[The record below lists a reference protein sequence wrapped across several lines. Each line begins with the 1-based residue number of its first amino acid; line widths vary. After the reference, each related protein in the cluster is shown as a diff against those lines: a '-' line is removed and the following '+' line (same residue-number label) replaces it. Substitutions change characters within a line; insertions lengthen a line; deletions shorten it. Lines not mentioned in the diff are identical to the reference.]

1 MRFALRGIVGFH
13 GATEQLTAKRE
24 LAPRLG
30 FEPRTR
36 SLGGSRAILLCHRG
50 DAKPGANRPR
60 SPAPVIRRDFIST
73 GAVGAFKNRF
83 NPVNCARP
91 THWRISSPGVPAVVP
106 HVNSQVLQQQSNIPL
121 PRYFLLLVAAM
132 VAVAPFA
139 IDTYLPALPAMAD
152 ALGVDIV
159 QMNWTVS
166 AYLVGFA
173 IGQLVGGP
181 ISDQIG
187 RRKVGIPGLLLF
199 VATSLLIT
207 LADSARQIQV
217 LRVVQAFGGGFASV
231 ICMAMIRDAYPAAE
245 AAKRFPLIMLVMLSA
260 PLIAPL
266 IGAFL
271 LELGWP
277 SIFLFLAAYA
287 LVVLAAFATLPET
300 LHKPTGKIDPRKILP
315 QYIEVLVWRTN
326 GRLVPLRYILTQGLI
341 ASVMMN
347 FLTNSAFIYMDYFE
361 VGEKEFALYF
371 GANVLSMMLFTLA
384 TSRLIHRV
392 PPFKLFRFGRRLQL
406 IAIFTLTALVVFDH
420 AGLWLFT
427 PLLALSIGCAGL
439 IGPSISGLF
448 LAPFGKLSGSASSL
462 INTATFLF
470 GSLFGILSG
479 LLYDGSL
486 NPVVL
491 TMAGAVLLANA
502 VAATI
507 PEPKGFVT

>member
-1 MRFALRGIVGFH
+1 
-13 GATEQLTAKRE
+13 
-24 LAPRLG
+24 
-30 FEPRTR
+30 
-36 SLGGSRAILLCHRG
+36 
-50 DAKPGANRPR
+50 
-60 SPAPVIRRDFIST
+60 
-73 GAVGAFKNRF
+73 
-83 NPVNCARP
+83 
-91 THWRISSPGVPAVVP
+91 
-106 HVNSQVLQQQSNIPL
+106 
-121 PRYFLLLVAAM
+121 M

-173 IGQLVGGP
+173 AGQLVGGP

-187 RRKVGIPGLLLF
+187 RRKVGMPGLLLF
-199 VATSLLIT
+199 VLTSLFIAY
-207 LADSARQIQV
+207 ADSARQIQI
-217 LRVVQAFGGGFASV
+217 LRVVQAVGGGFASV
-231 ICMAMIRDAYPAAE
+231 ICMAMIRDAYPPAE
-245 AAKRFPLIMLVMLSA
+245 AARRFPLMMLVMLSA

-266 IGAFL
+266 LGAFL

-277 SIFLFLAAYA
+277 SIFLFLAAYGLA
-287 LVVLAAFATLPET
+287 VLAVFSTMPET
-300 LHKPTGKIDPRKILP
+300 LGGPTGKIELRKILP
-315 QYIEVLVWRTN
+315 QYIEVLVWRID

-347 FLTNSAFIYMDYFE
+347 FLTNSAFIYLAYFG
-361 VGEKEFALYF
+361 VGEKQFAIYF

-406 IAIFTLTALVVFDH
+406 IAIFALAAAVVLDRSD
-420 AGLWLFT
+420 LWLFT
-427 PLLALSIGCAGL
+427 SLLALSIGCAGM

-448 LAPFGKLSGSASSL
+448 LAPFGKQSGSASSL

-479 LLYDGSL
+479 VLYDGSL
-486 NPVVL
+486 SPVVL
-491 TMAGAVLLANA
+491 TMAAAVLLANM
-502 VAATI
+502 VASTI
-507 PEPKGFVT
+507 PEPKGFVS